1 MRQKECK
8 IEERRYG
15 SRNHGLWFRFK
26 TKSKNGGRVTKV
38 AQVFGIGGGSIYRWL
53 ERKEL
58 AATKVK
64 YRISIVRYKRIV
76 NKLTIKSRS

>member
-1 MRQKECK
+1 MRQKDCK

-38 AQVFGIGGGSIYRWL
+38 AQVFGIGD
-53 ERKEL
+53 
-58 AATKVK
+58 V
-64 YRISIVRYKRIV
+64 
-76 NKLTIKSRS
+76 